1 MFRNSLI
8 GSLILHVLLLIGAN
22 FILTDN
28 AVSKAIPIDRKIPI
42 CIELVREPSAEK
54 SLSVNDENGRI
65 RQPEGFPKRKG
76 IPAAAAAKFA
86 DSLPK
91 PPAAAGKSITEPQ
104 TPHDKGPAQS
114 VKAESGLKLEQ
125 RPPVNASPVAAA
137 TAQPVKAESGLKLEQ
152 PSPVNASPVATAT
165 VQPVK
170 PDSGETGES
179 TKGESG
185 PAVDGKN
192 PDAGPGAGRLR
203 GNGSGVGGGDSEPP
217 GTSRGKGGAGGAG
230 SGGRS
235 LIYAPRPFYPMQA
248 RRNNWEGAVL
258 VEIRIGPDGR
268 VQKETVLQS
277 SGYPVLDQ
285 AAQKAIQK
293 WRYRPARKNG
303 VAVASQLRVRVKFCL
318 TDWED

>member
-8 GSLILHVLLLIGAN
+8 GSLILHVLFLIGAN
-22 FILTDN
+22 FLLTDN
-28 AVSKAIPIDRKIPI
+28 AVSKAVPIDKKMPI
-42 CIELVREPSAEK
+42 CIELAGEPFVVKDS
-54 SLSVNDENGRI
+54 SGNDENGRI
-65 RQPEGFPKRKG
+65 RQPKGFLKRPSDLRVTKG
-76 IPAAAAAKFA
+76 IPTAAAAKVA

-91 PPAAAGKSITEPQ
+91 TPAEAGKSIIEPQ
-104 TPHDKGPAQS
+104 TSHDKRPDKS
-114 VKAESGLKLEQ
+114 VKTDSGQELRQ
-125 RPPVNASPVAAA
+125 RSPMNAPPVAAE
-137 TAQPVKAESGLKLEQ
+137 TDRSVKTDSGQELGQ
-152 PSPVNASPVATAT
+152 RSPSSTPSVV
-165 VQPVK
+165 
-170 PDSGETGES
+170 GETGKP
-179 TKGESG
+179 TKVEAG
-185 PAVDGKN
+185 PAVDVKK
-192 PDAGPGAGRLR
+192 PDAGPGAGRPR
-203 GNGSGVGGGDSEPP
+203 GNGAGVGGGDDSKNP
-217 GTSRGKGGAGGAG
+217 GPTTGTGGPGGVDSG

-235 LIYAPRPFYPMQA
+235 LIYAPRPLYPLQA

>member
-8 GSLILHVLLLIGAN
+8 GSLILHVLFLIGAN
-22 FILTDN
+22 FLLTDN
-28 AVSKAIPIDRKIPI
+28 AVSKAVPIDKKMPI
-42 CIELVREPSAEK
+42 CIELAGEPFVVKDS
-54 SLSVNDENGRI
+54 SGNDENRRI
-65 RQPEGFPKRKG
+65 RQPKGFLKRPSDLRVTKG
-76 IPAAAAAKFA
+76 IPTAAAAKVA

-91 PPAAAGKSITEPQ
+91 TPAEAGKSTTEPQ
-104 TPHDKGPAQS
+104 TSHDK
-114 VKAESGLKLEQ
+114 
-125 RPPVNASPVAAA
+125 RPD
-137 TAQPVKAESGLKLEQ
+137 K
-152 PSPVNASPVATAT
+152 
-165 VQPVK
+165 
-170 PDSGETGES
+170 S
-179 TKGESG
+179 TKVEAG
-185 PAVDGKN
+185 PAVDVKK
-192 PDAGPGAGRLR
+192 PDAGPGAGQPR
-203 GNGSGVGGGDSEPP
+203 GNGAGVGGGDDSKNP
-217 GTSRGKGGAGGAG
+217 GPTTGTGGPEGVDSG

-235 LIYAPRPFYPMQA
+235 LIYAPRPLYPLQA

-258 VEIRIGPDGR
+258 LEIGIGSDGR